1 MIKTRFIEEIIKDG
15 KNNHEKIYGWL
26 IKKRQTKNY
35 IFLDVKDS
43 TGIIQVTLCKK
54 KIDEKDIDSIKG
66 LRLNSAISVTGTY
79 VNVRGQPEII
89 ASFCKIEK
97 GATLNLQPNPNNAHL
112 NPFNE
117 NFIKHLAKHPTFYIS
132 NRILAAALKIKSRF
146 RYNLASWF
154 WNNKYI
160 QMEPPEFTNQTL
172 YDDKGAF
179 WIDLN
184 GQKVS
189 LSRCATFHLE
199 PGLMAYEKVFCITDT
214 HANEMSRSNRHLAE
228 FAHLKAE
235 LAWVNL
241 EDLMSIAGKMLY
253 ETAKQTVN
261 DCQKEIEIL
270 GLGDIIEHKLS
281 KLNPDCY
288 KIITYDDAVE
298 LIRRKGKSREYGR
311 SLSTE
316 DERILTQA
324 HNNSFLWVKYVPCTA
339 EGFPFKRKKDSPHLT
354 MVSDLIAPDGFG
366 EILGTAEKI
375 TEYDELLSRMKE
387 KGKSTPEQIER
398 YKDYLDLRKFG
409 LPEHGGI
416 GMGIERAV
424 RFLLELKHVR
434 YTRPFPVIH
443 GTKINF

>member
-1 MIKTRFIEEIIKDG
+1 MIKTRFIEQIIKDDE
-15 KNNHEKIYGWL
+15 KNHEKIYGWL
-26 IKKRQTKNY
+26 IGKRETKNY
-35 IFLDVKDS
+35 IFLDIKDS
-43 TGIIQVTLCKK
+43 TGILQATLSKK
-54 KIDEKDIDSIKG
+54 EFAQKDIDSIKKFS
-66 LRLNSAISVTGTY
+66 LNSAISVAGTY
-79 VNVRGQPEII
+79 VAFRGQPEII
-89 ASFCKIEK
+89 ASSCKIEK
-97 GATLNLQPNPNNAHL
+97 AATLKLQPNPNSSRL
-112 NPFNE
+112 SPFSE
-117 NFIKHLAKHPTFYIS
+117 NFTKHLAKHPTFYIS
-132 NRILAAALKIKSRF
+132 NRILATVLKVKSRF
-146 RYNLASWF
+146 RYNLANWF
-154 WNNKYI
+154 WNDKYV

-172 YDDKGAF
+172 YEDKGAF
-179 WIDLN
+179 WINLN

-228 FAHLKAE
+228 FTHLKAE
-235 LAWVNL
+235 LAWVDL

-253 ETAKQTVN
+253 ETAKKTVS

-270 GLGDIIEHKLS
+270 GLGDIIEDKLN
-281 KLNPDCY
+281 KLNPDNH

-298 LIRRKGKSREYGR
+298 LIRKKDKSQKYGK
-311 SLSTE
+311 SLSTGNE
-316 DERILTQA
+316 KILTKA
-324 HNNSFLWVKYVPCTA
+324 HNNSFLWIKYIPCTV
-339 EGFPFKRKKDSPHLT
+339 EGFPFKRKKDSPNLT
-354 MVSDLIAPDGFG
+354 MASDLIAPEGFG

-375 TEYDELLSRMKE
+375 TDYDELLSRMKE
-387 KGKSTPEQIER
+387 KGKNTPEQLKR

-424 RFLLELKHVR
+424 RFLLHLKHVR